1 MRNDLPEDDAK
12 TIWRAQPTEASAM
25 TLEKIRQRTQELNA
39 KTRRDL
45 YGGMTLPLIVAGI
58 SAWGI
63 KWGVAWDTGPV
74 VVAVFV
80 LAIAW
85 SLAGQYFG
93 NWKMWS
99 ATPPGDAASGTGLES
114 YRWEVER
121 RRYLSGR
128 FLLWYFGPVALAIA
142 TFTVPLVSVGIRRG
156 MLLNMAPFLTVLV
169 VWIVS
174 VFVVRMRQRRE
185 LQREI
190 DELNELER
198 VNG

>member
-1 MRNDLPEDDAK
+1 MRNDWPEDDPK
-12 TIWRAQPTEASAM
+12 KIWQTQPTEPSAM
-25 TLEKIRQRTQELNA
+25 TLEKIRQKTQELHA

-45 YGGMTLPLIVAGI
+45 FRGMTLPLMVAGI

-63 KWGVAWDTGPV
+63 KWGAAWDTGPV
-74 VVAVFV
+74 VRAVSV

-93 NWKMWS
+93 NRGMWS

-121 RRYLSGR
+121 RRYVSGR
-128 FLLWYFGPVALAIA
+128 FLLWYFGPVALALA
-142 TFTVPLVSVGIRRG
+142 TLVVPLVGIGIRRG
-156 MLLNMAPFLTVLV
+156 MLLNMTPFLTVLV
-169 VWIVS
+169 VWVVG
-174 VFVVRMRQRRE
+174 VFVVRMRQRRQ

-190 DELNELER
+190 DELNEIEG
-198 VNG
+198 VNR